1 MPSTS
6 VLAASASLLIAVLVW
21 LRKLRPSTPS
31 LPPGPTPFPVV
42 GNIRDL
48 TTKELWLPALQW
60 AKRYGDV
67 VYLHV
72 FGQGLVFL
80 NSPEAAFNLLDKRGS
95 IYSDRP
101 QQVMTGELCGCK
113 NMVAF
118 TSYGDQSKRQR
129 RLLHQAFGIQAIPA
143 YYPLLQIETVA
154 FLRRLA
160 ADPSNYES
168 HTRRYA
174 GGLTLSV
181 VYGYEVKS
189 SEDELLQLAEECV
202 DLLANHIAS
211 GCGIWP
217 VDIIPALQYLP
228 DWVPGSGFK
237 RKAAKWKV
245 KFEELVEKPYE
256 YVKNSVAA
264 GNYKNSFCS
273 ALLEDDK
280 SKVNEEF
287 EFDLKWTANSM
298 YSASIDT
305 TITTLCHFIMAMLG
319 HPEALMEAQK
329 EIDSVIGTDR
339 LPTMADRNS
348 LPYVQAVINE
358 SLRWGVPVPLSLPHQ
373 LKEDDVYQGMHIP
386 KGSLVFGNIWKI
398 TRDERIYPKADEF
411 RPERFMEDVD
421 TETARR
427 RNPANYV
434 FGFGRRRCPGANL
447 VDSSNWLLIAS
458 IIATMNIT
466 KAIDEKGKTIE
477 PEYVFENLV
486 FRTPNPFK
494 CDIRPR
500 SEKAL
505 ELIRQSEFAY

>member
-1 MPSTS
+1 MQEHGRFIDI
-6 VLAASASLLIAVLVW
+6 SLLGFL
-21 LRKLRPSTPS
+21 S
-31 LPPGPTPFPVV
+31 LHPDHGDGGT
-42 GNIRDL
+42 GS
-48 TTKELWLPALQW
+48 ELWLCCICLLTTCVSLQ
-60 AKRYGDV
+60 
-67 VYLHV
+67 
-72 FGQGLVFL
+72 
-80 NSPEAAFNLLDKRGS
+80 
-95 IYSDRP
+95 
-101 QQVMTGELCGCK
+101 
-113 NMVAF
+113 VAF

-160 ADPSNYES
+160 ADPSKYES

-256 YVKNSVAA
+256 YVKNSVVCCLSRLCCYNLTPYLQAA

-273 ALLEDDK
+273 TLLEDDK

-305 TITTLCHFIMAMLG
+305 VRCLYLPSPTSDLKFTL
-319 HPEALMEAQK
+319 
-329 EIDSVIGTDR
+329 R
-339 LPTMADRNS
+339 LLQPFVTLSWQCSAT
-348 LPYVQAVINE
+348 
-358 SLRWGVPVPLSLPHQ
+358 LRP
-373 LKEDDVYQGMHIP
+373 
-386 KGSLVFGNIWKI
+386 
-398 TRDERIYPKADEF
+398 
-411 RPERFMEDVD
+411 
-421 TETARR
+421 
-427 RNPANYV
+427 
-434 FGFGRRRCPGANL
+434 
-447 VDSSNWLLIAS
+447 
-458 IIATMNIT
+458 
-466 KAIDEKGKTIE
+466 
-477 PEYVFENLV
+477 
-486 FRTPNPFK
+486 
-494 CDIRPR
+494 
-500 SEKAL
+500 
-505 ELIRQSEFAY
+505 